1 MQEWFNICKSL
12 NVIQHISRSKDKNH
26 MIFSI
31 DPEKA
36 LDKIQHHFMIKVL
49 RKLGIEGMYLNIIKA
64 IYITSVCQHHT
75 KWGKTEIIAS
85 KVSMSLFILVFT
97 FSTLILLVFLVRA
110 IRQEKEI
117 TGVQIGR
124 KEVKL
129 SLFSGDVILYL
140 KNQNISAMNSSIS

>member
-75 KWGKTEIIAS
+75 KWGKTET
-85 KVSMSLFILVFT
+85 VSPVVRNDTRLPT
-97 FSTLILLVFLVRA
+97 FSNPTKNVLDSKLE
-110 IRQEKEI
+110 QKD
-117 TGVQIGR
+117 R
-124 KEVKL
+124 KK
-129 SLFSGDVILYL
+129 
-140 KNQNISAMNSSIS
+140 K